1 MALNVKLNRTDRRI
15 WDELDSFVPREIIDV
30 HTHLYLW
37 EFNSDPDKDKAPEA
51 GKTWPAKPFREDFP
65 IADWGQSDKIDQI
78 LMPGRKVHRISFG
91 MPFAMVDFEATNQFI
106 ADQVVNDSE
115 SHALMLINPKMT
127 ADYLEKHVTQNKF
140 IGFKPYRLYSVTG
153 DVDNCRITDFIAEHQ
168 IEVAHRLGLI
178 IMMHVS
184 KRNAIADQ
192 DNIDDM
198 KRLSETYP
206 NAKWILAH
214 CGRSYSSWAIEKGGK
229 VMRDLPNVWFDTS
242 AVTETDAIDA
252 LLSTVGSD
260 KVMYGSDDIPFGVM
274 RGKLI
279 AFGYSWA
286 LLTED
291 NHSFALNHCDG
302 KLTFIRYEEL
312 RAIHR
317 AVKRYGESDKVCQ
330 DLFYNNAKK
339 LIDSVSPNVPSTL

>member
-1 MALNVKLNRTDRRI
+1 MPLTVELNETDRRI
-15 WDELDSFVPREIIDV
+15 WEELDSFVPKEIIDV

-37 EFNSDPDKDKAPEA
+37 EFNIDPDKDKAPEA

-65 IADWGQSDKIDQI
+65 IAGWEQSNKIDQL
-78 LMPGRKVHRISFG
+78 LMPGRKVHRVSFG
-91 MPFAMVDFEATNQFI
+91 MPFSRVDFEASNKFTAAQT
-106 ADQVVNDSE
+106 ANDSD
-115 SHALMLINPKMT
+115 SHALMLVEPKMT
-127 ADYLEKHVTQNKF
+127 ADYLEEQVEKYGF
-140 IGFKPYRLYSVTG
+140 IGFKPYRLYSITG

-168 IEVAHRLGLI
+168 VEVAHRLGLI

-198 KRLSETYP
+198 QRLSEKYP

-229 VMRDLPNVWFDTS
+229 VMRNLPNVWFDTS
-242 AVTETDAIDA
+242 AVTETDAVDA
-252 LLSTVGSD
+252 LLTTVGPD
-260 KVMYGSDDIPFGVM
+260 RVMYGSDDIPFGIM

-302 KLTFIRYEEL
+302 RLTFIRYEEL
-312 RAIHR
+312 RAMQR
-317 AVKRYGESDKVCQ
+317 AVKKYGQTEKICQ

-339 LIDSVSPNVPSTL
+339 LIDSVGSEVS